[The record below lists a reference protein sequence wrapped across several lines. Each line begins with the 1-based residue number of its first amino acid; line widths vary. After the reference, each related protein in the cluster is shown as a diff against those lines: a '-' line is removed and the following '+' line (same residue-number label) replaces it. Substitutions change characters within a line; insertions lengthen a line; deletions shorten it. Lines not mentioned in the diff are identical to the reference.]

1 MTEPVTHPR
10 ADPVSEWPWPTSH
23 HAPWHSLPDRDSA
36 VPAAN
41 PPSCTMA
48 LPASSAPAVDC
59 GAC

>member
-1 MTEPVTHPR
+1 MTALVTRPR
-10 ADPVSEWPWPTSH
+10 VDPVSEWPWPTPH
-23 HAPWHSLPDRDSA
+23 HEPWRSLPDCDSA

-41 PPSCTMA
+41 PPSSSGA